1 MISLLIVFIWTL
13 LFIFTIYLLWKKVNA
28 HIKVYMLIFLDL
40 IYLSGVFYIFS
51 FFLSKRG
58 EKCIFWLMEFL

>member
-1 MISLLIVFIWTL
+1 MISLPIIFVWTL

-51 FFLSKRG
+51 LFLHKRG
-58 EKCIFWLMEFL
+58 G